1 MMTYQ
6 KILVP
11 LDGSKPSE
19 CILDHVRIV
28 AKGCSV
34 PKIVLLR
41 VVEPFSPSAVSVIG
55 EAEARTIQQKERRTA
70 EEYLSYVAAGL
81 RSYCGGVEQ
90 VVVEGKAA
98 DAILDFARA
107 HAVDLIAMAT
117 HGESGA
123 MRWAVGSVT
132 QRVQQHSPVPMLTVT
147 PAGCRP

>member
-19 CILDHVRIV
+19 CILDHVRVV

-55 EAEARTIQQKERRTA
+55 EAETRTILQKERRTA
-70 EEYLSYVAAGL
+70 EEYLSYVAANL

-98 DAILDFARA
+98 EAILDYAKA
-107 HAVDLIAMAT
+107 NAVDLIAMTT

-123 MRWAVGSVT
+123 MRWAVGSVA
-132 QRVQQHSPVPMLTVT
+132 QRVQQHATVPMLTVT